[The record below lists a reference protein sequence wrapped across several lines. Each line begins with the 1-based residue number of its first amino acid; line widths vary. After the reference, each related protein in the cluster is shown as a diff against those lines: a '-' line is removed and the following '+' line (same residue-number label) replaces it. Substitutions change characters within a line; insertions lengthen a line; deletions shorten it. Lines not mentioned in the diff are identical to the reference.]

1 MAASVVA
8 DEEILGEG
16 PDVGDLPC
24 FQCGLCEMDI
34 AHADTSQKDWKGMC
48 LHGRCFNAIRA
59 HDRYLEG
66 APKHVVDK
74 MNQDFELDRPAWQE
88 RIRPWIDP
96 AKVAR
101 DSAREVTKR
110 FFTVTETKSKET
122 QKGIDDD
129 IIVSRTEFMAFEGFW
144 HRKTDEESTLE
155 FERIHAE
162 QKGKYD
168 VTWVE
173 DGEVKVLQKIAT
185 KDIGRIRTSKGE
197 SKSNCSMQVEME
209 TSAFDAEVKRR
220 RLMAKSSVSASS
232 CDGRMP
238 PSHVPTN
245 ARSAEHYLTFG
256 DGRSR
261 ADSVGTLD
269 ASTVGVATSPRE
281 TLREAEAPDT
291 SKDGAKLKEGAPS
304 EKGGKTK
311 LFKPKSDIN
320 IDDATRERVAPTLED
335 IEKMGPVVFME
346 VKRHWSEMA
355 SRVHA
360 GFMSTGSGY
369 VSQLR
374 AASDAV
380 GTEAQKD
387 LDMPTDE
394 LIKSISSIAQEIQE
408 GVERLG
414 ADCNMSS
421 FAEIS
426 ARLHSKIDE
435 IEKTKKQVYTQLDGL
450 RYLNEKGGHG
460 KQIEYMSHYN
470 KRIKI
475 MRRLMKCNFS
485 KELADNI
492 SRAIYS
498 MRGGAEKKSLV
509 SEPCAKGGK
518 LKKPLLFQGSVAL
531 NGSSVDPF
539 KITVWN
545 DPNSEVH
552 NAVSRMIQTNSEAIN
567 NKIKVHD
574 TSFDTTGQ
582 NWLGC
587 LGRVTSD
594 WVVTDVEALGDGYF
608 ELCTGGVS
616 PWLMTIKADCPR
628 WGPASVPLV
637 GFECMVIARTKDTH
651 IMCHEAAT
659 VLQNGVS
666 LKDFLK
672 FAETE
677 EGSNG
682 IQGSKIIYLKIGE
695 ILHVPMGTMI
705 MPLYHPLELQQTKKM
720 PLSHLIVLPLLH
732 AENAKTAV
740 SQDVARAISNYNT
753 EYLAAQA
760 AGSSMYKERAAALGR
775 FTEMLGL

>member
-1 MAASVVA
+1 
-8 DEEILGEG
+8 
-16 PDVGDLPC
+16 
-24 FQCGLCEMDI
+24 
-34 AHADTSQKDWKGMC
+34 
-48 LHGRCFNAIRA
+48 
-59 HDRYLEG
+59 G
-66 APKHVVDK
+66 APQHVVDK
-74 MNQDFELDRPAWQE
+74 MNQDFGLDRPAWQE
-88 RIRPWIDP
+88 RIRPWIGP

-110 FFTVTETKSKET
+110 FFTVTETRSKET
-122 QKGIDDD
+122 QKGTDDD
-129 IIVSRTEFMAFEGFW
+129 ITVSRTEFMAFEGFW

-155 FERIHAE
+155 LGRIRAE

-185 KDIGRIRTSKGE
+185 KGIGRVRASKGE

-209 TSAFDAEVKRR
+209 TSALDAEVKRR
-220 RLMAKSSVSASS
+220 
-232 CDGRMP
+232 
-238 PSHVPTN
+238 
-245 ARSAEHYLTFG
+245 
-256 DGRSR
+256 
-261 ADSVGTLD
+261 ADSVDTLD

-281 TLREAEAPDT
+281 ALRGAEAPDT
-291 SKDGAKLKEGAPS
+291 SKDGAKLKKGAPS

-320 IDDATRERVAPTLED
+320 IDDATGGRVAPTLED
-335 IEKMGPVVFME
+335 IEKMEPVVFME

-355 SRVHA
+355 PHVHA
-360 GFMSTGSGY
+360 GFMATGSGY
-369 VSQLR
+369 VCQLR

-380 GTEAQKD
+380 GNEAQKD

-394 LIKSISSIAQEIQE
+394 LIK
-408 GVERLG
+408 LG
-414 ADCNMSS
+414 ADCNKSS
-421 FAEIS
+421 FAGYS

-435 IEKTKKQVYTQLDGL
+435 IEKTKKQACTQLDGL
-450 RYLNEKGGHG
+450 RHLNGKGGRG

-475 MRRLMKCNFS
+475 MRRLMKCNFA
-485 KELADNI
+485 KELADDI
-492 SRAIYS
+492 SR
-498 MRGGAEKKSLV
+498 G
-509 SEPCAKGGK
+509 P
-518 LKKPLLFQGSVAL
+518 VAL
-531 NGSSVDPF
+531 NGSSIDPF
-539 KITVWN
+539 KFTVWN

-552 NAVSRMIQTNSEAIN
+552 NAVSRIIQTNSEAID

-574 TSFDTTGQ
+574 SSFNPKGQ

-637 GFECMVIARTKDTH
+637 GFECMVIARAKDTR

-659 VLQNGVS
+659 VLQNGAS
-666 LKDFLK
+666 LKEFLK

-677 EGSNG
+677 DGSNG
-682 IQGSKIIYLKIGE
+682 IQ
-695 ILHVPMGTMI
+695 
-705 MPLYHPLELQQTKKM
+705 
-720 PLSHLIVLPLLH
+720 
-732 AENAKTAV
+732 
-740 SQDVARAISNYNT
+740 
-753 EYLAAQA
+753 
-760 AGSSMYKERAAALGR
+760 
-775 FTEMLGL
+775 